1 MGHDEAE
8 PLYYAI
14 IRLFADSYER
24 TAEDVLSELEPIYSG
39 RKLFTR
45 KGIDEALSTARENG
59 LLEESSYK
67 IRESRDLVVGYTIT
81 RFGKEAVAKYL

>member
-1 MGHDEAE
+1 MGRNEAE
-8 PLYYAI
+8 SLYYAI
-14 IRLFADSYER
+14 IRLFADGRER
-24 TAEDVLSELEPIYSG
+24 ISQDVLAELGPIYG
-39 RKLFTR
+39 KCKLFTR
-45 KGIDEALSTARENG
+45 KGIDGALSTARENG